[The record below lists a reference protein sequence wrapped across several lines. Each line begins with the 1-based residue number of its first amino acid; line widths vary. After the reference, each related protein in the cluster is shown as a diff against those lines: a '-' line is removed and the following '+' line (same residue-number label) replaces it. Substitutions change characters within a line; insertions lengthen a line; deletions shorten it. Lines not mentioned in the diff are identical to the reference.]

1 MLAVEKSEAL
11 EDLRR
16 AYNPSNAEATHGN
29 VAVVNG
35 ALEVLD
41 KLIDYEPEREDDD
54 DTNSAS

>member
-1 MLAVEKSEAL
+1 MLEVEKAEGW
-11 EDLRR
+11 ECLRR

-41 KLIDYEPEREDDD
+41 KLIGFEPEREDDE
-54 DTNSAS
+54 